1 MSLKWSPSVLNDPIG
16 SPPFQKT
23 LLKDLFS
30 NTSTDNYANQKQNY
44 QNQNHETDYISRDE
58 FNETSRLNSFDNEDD
73 DDGGYGGGYY
83 NGLWGCNLKLYKG
96 IFYSSLSSLFF
107 SLCSVIVKYLDV
119 SKSHLVNLLLELV
132 LL

>member
-23 LLKDLFS
+23 PLKDLFS

-44 QNQNHETDYISRDE
+44 QNQNHETDYFSRDE

-73 DDGGYGGGYY
+73 DDGGYGSGYY

-96 IFYSSLSSLFF
+96 IFYSSLSSVFF

-119 SKSHLVNLLLELV
+119 SKS
-132 LL
+132 